1 MWKLF
6 LFNNPLKQNEKKQTT
21 TTNNKRRRSN
31 FLTLLKTKQ
40 IRYVTPHAKFDLM
53 KNPFLTISP
62 LLFGQSRQIKHV
74 VVAVVESPIAFFF
87 HWHFFSLST
96 EQELRVIVFYNIHHM
111 VWMLPIRQLLSLLSI
126 CKKKFHLPTT
136 RRRRR
141 RRRRHRRHFYYYD
154 FIEFRSGSVVII
166 IIFCSRDFFF
176 FFGRLYGRAH
186 GRSLEG
192 IFLGSNIL
200 HTSYKVMAVLVVVV
214 VVVVAIVK

>member
-1 MWKLF
+1 
-6 LFNNPLKQNEKKQTT
+6 
-21 TTNNKRRRSN
+21 
-31 FLTLLKTKQ
+31 
-40 IRYVTPHAKFDLM
+40 
-53 KNPFLTISP
+53 
-62 LLFGQSRQIKHV
+62 
-74 VVAVVESPIAFFF
+74 
-87 HWHFFSLST
+87 
-96 EQELRVIVFYNIHHM
+96 
-111 VWMLPIRQLLSLLSI
+111 MLPIRQLLSLLSI

-136 RRRRR
+136 RRR

-214 VVVVAIVK
+214 VVAIVK